1 MNNENTKSYQENN
14 GLGRRFNTSE
24 ASQYLGGHPTA
35 GTLEIWRSS
44 SNKGKVVFVRIGRR
58 VFYYEKHL
66 DDFLKLALTINPSQ
80 NQNHKV

>member
-1 MNNENTKSYQENN
+1 MNNENTKPYQENN

-44 SNKGKVVFVRIGRR
+44 SSNKGKVVFVRIGRR

-66 DDFLKLALTINPSQ
+66 DDFLKLALTINP
-80 NQNHKV
+80 N